1 MQVLPWKGH
10 SPAKSLQSS
19 LATIPSAKRS
29 ADATNLSWELSEDQ
43 ESRHPQK
50 WQQHP
55 GCFPLFDSCTNWRGL
70 LPALCTVWSTAT
82 INLESCPLPVWSWH
96 YDQCST
102 GKRRLPSD
110 GLLLQ
115 VPSSSLVSQMLRLL
129 CALQRGPWGSAL
141 GKAGPALTSHFS
153 YSFASD
159 KPFLSKQLSQFSKT
173 LTHIT
178 TSFTNVNVK
187 NRNTIYSQLSLYL
200 NRMFWLLHSWFVFDW
215 KCNFTFF
222 LIEKCND

>member
-1 MQVLPWKGH
+1 MLLTFPGSYRRTRRADILRSDSNTQAVFLSSTPAQTEEGYSQHSAQFGAQLQLTLRAAHCQFGADTMISAVPGRGDCPAMACCCKCLP
-10 SPAKSLQSS
+10 
-19 LATIPSAKRS
+19 
-29 ADATNLSWELSEDQ
+29 
-43 ESRHPQK
+43 
-50 WQQHP
+50 
-55 GCFPLFDSCTNWRGL
+55 
-70 LPALCTVWSTAT
+70 
-82 INLESCPLPVWSWH
+82 PVWCHRCWG
-96 YDQCST
+96 CS
-102 GKRRLPSD
+102 
-110 GLLLQ
+110 
-115 VPSSSLVSQMLRLL
+115 VL
-129 CALQRGPWGSAL
+129 CKGVPWGSAL

-178 TSFTNVNVK
+178 TSFTNENVK